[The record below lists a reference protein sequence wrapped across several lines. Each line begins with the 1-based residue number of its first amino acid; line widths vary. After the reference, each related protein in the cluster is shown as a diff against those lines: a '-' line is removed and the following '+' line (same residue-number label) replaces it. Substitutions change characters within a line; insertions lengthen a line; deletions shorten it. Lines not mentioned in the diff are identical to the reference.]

1 MKLYIKPYLVDNE
14 KGRVFIVHGIC
25 EHSGR
30 YEYLAKELNKA
41 NYSVITYDLRGHG
54 KSDGKRGYVES
65 FFDHV
70 DDLSDVIDSYQNK
83 TGKQFLLG
91 HSMGG
96 LIGHLY
102 MIREPKV
109 DGYIASGAPTD
120 YLKRVKPLR
129 LIGYKWF
136 GFLNIKNTFGNNTLT
151 HDEVIE
157 KYYQTDP
164 LNLKKYSIRLG
175 GEMFVGGVKHLNKHL
190 YRNEK
195 PILILHGGLDS
206 IVPVEHSRRIEG
218 LLSTKDKQL
227 IIYENNFH
235 EIFNELNKDD
245 VITDC
250 VRWLDAH

>member
-1 MKLYIKPYLVDNE
+1 M
-14 KGRVFIVHGIC
+14 
-25 EHSGR
+25 
-30 YEYLAKELNKA
+30 
-41 NYSVITYDLRGHG
+41 
-54 KSDGKRGYVES
+54 
-65 FFDHV
+65 
-70 DDLSDVIDSYQNK
+70 IDSYQNK

-151 HDEVIE
+151 HDDVIE